1 MHDSSAKLPSGLL
14 NGNVHAFGDF
24 YQCLQI
30 SENLKEGGGIIRG
43 KYCQVDGYFQVDNLK
58 IDPKIGDALDNM
70 LSHRAI
76 QSDYY
81 DVSLNNFENFLQLV
95 KKP

>member
-1 MHDSSAKLPSGLL
+1 MHDASGKLPSGLL

-30 SENLKEGGGIIRG
+30 EENLKGDGGLIRG
-43 KYCQVDGYFQVDNLK
+43 KYCQVDGYFEVDNAK
-58 IDPKIGDALDNM
+58 IDPRIGVAFDHM

-76 QSDYY
+76 QSDYQ
-81 DVSLNNFENFLQLV
+81 DVSIKRER
-95 KKP
+95 